1 MLLNGKEKMVAL
13 KALKGALG
21 MLFGSLVV
29 AWVGASTILD
39 LVAVWV
45 AFGWPGV
52 ILALVMAPLA
62 FFVAPFYAAFVQG
75 FWWPLIVEY
84 GGLLVL
90 GAVFPLME
98 HRGHGEQR
106 TE

>member
-1 MLLNGKEKMVAL
+1 MLLNGKEKTVPL
-13 KALKGALG
+13 RSLNGALG
-21 MLFGSLVV
+21 MLFGSLLL
-29 AWVGASTILD
+29 AWVDASTTLD
-39 LVAVWV
+39 PIAVWI
-45 AFGWPGV
+45 AFRWLGV

-62 FFVAPFYAAFVQG
+62 FFVAPFYATFVQG

-98 HRGHGEQR
+98 HLGHGEQR